1 MCETGRTGKSAYRTT
16 RCLSRNPPGVPVLH
30 VKVCYATC
38 VAVSFSLSS
47 CLDRISQQS
56 HKSAPT
62 DGWSN
67 VLMCIIGAPPI
78 YRPMVCRCAPQADKS
93 AVCAINDSV
102 GKICTDKLTSAG
114 TRQDP
119 AFAAREAAYSSSAC
133 EEQEHETRGRSKDCC
148 SFPLHMQVL
157 LIVLGPSFAE
167 RRCTDMLTKF
177 TNRVIYRAHRRFIG
191 PRWM

>member
-1 MCETGRTGKSAYRTT
+1 M
-16 RCLSRNPPGVPVLH
+16 
-30 VKVCYATC
+30 
-38 VAVSFSLSS
+38 
-47 CLDRISQQS
+47 
-56 HKSAPT
+56 
-62 DGWSN
+62 
-67 VLMCIIGAPPI
+67 
-78 YRPMVCRCAPQADKS
+78 YRPMARRCAPQADTS
-93 AVCAINDSV
+93 AVGAINDSV

-148 SFPLHMQVL
+148 SFPLHMPVL

-177 TNRVIYRAHRRFIG
+177 TNRVINRHLRLVG
-191 PRWM
+191 GMC

>member
-1 MCETGRTGKSAYRTT
+1 
-16 RCLSRNPPGVPVLH
+16 V
-30 VKVCYATC
+30 
-38 VAVSFSLSS
+38 
-47 CLDRISQQS
+47 
-56 HKSAPT
+56 
-62 DGWSN
+62 
-67 VLMCIIGAPPI
+67 PI
-78 YRPMVCRCAPQADKS
+78 Y
-93 AVCAINDSV
+93 DSV

-119 AFAAREAAYSSSAC
+119 ALAAREAAYSSSAC

-167 RRCTDMLTKF
+167 RRCTDMLTEF

-191 PRWM
+191 LGSASTSHWPIMKFTDQNR

>member
-1 MCETGRTGKSAYRTT
+1 MCKCGCTGWAIRSGS
-16 RCLSRNPPGVPVLH
+16 
-30 VKVCYATC
+30 KVMGEPA
-38 VAVSFSLSS
+38 
-47 CLDRISQQS
+47 
-56 HKSAPT
+56 
-62 DGWSN
+62 
-67 VLMCIIGAPPI
+67 I
-78 YRPMVCRCAPQADKS
+78 YRPMARRCAPQGDKS
-93 AVCAINDSV
+93 AMCAINDSV

-133 EEQEHETRGRSKDCC
+133 EEQEYETRGRSKDCC

-177 TNRVIYRAHRRFIG
+177 TNRVINRPLLLIE
-191 PRWM
+191 

>member
-1 MCETGRTGKSAYRTT
+1 MIEARLYVALQYPFGSGSVAQYRMA
-16 RCLSRNPPGVPVLH
+16 L
-30 VKVCYATC
+30 
-38 VAVSFSLSS
+38 
-47 CLDRISQQS
+47 
-56 HKSAPT
+56 
-62 DGWSN
+62 
-67 VLMCIIGAPPI
+67 I
-78 YRPMVCRCAPQADKS
+78 Y
-93 AVCAINDSV
+93 DSV
-102 GKICTDKLTSAG
+102 GKLCTDKLTSAG

-191 PRWM
+191 PLGRCDGVRIY

>member
-1 MCETGRTGKSAYRTT
+1 MQVNYQIGIAEHP
-16 RCLSRNPPGVPVLH
+16 SR
-30 VKVCYATC
+30 
-38 VAVSFSLSS
+38 
-47 CLDRISQQS
+47 
-56 HKSAPT
+56 
-62 DGWSN
+62 
-67 VLMCIIGAPPI
+67 
-78 YRPMVCRCAPQADKS
+78 ADKS

-133 EEQEHETRGRSKDCC
+133 EEQGHETRGRSKDCC

-191 PRWM
+191 LCRAIPLSRLICETALSAFAGCSALPINL

>member
-1 MCETGRTGKSAYRTT
+1 MRFNKISGRAEQPAK
-16 RCLSRNPPGVPVLH
+16 
-30 VKVCYATC
+30 
-38 VAVSFSLSS
+38 
-47 CLDRISQQS
+47 
-56 HKSAPT
+56 
-62 DGWSN
+62 
-67 VLMCIIGAPPI
+67 
-78 YRPMVCRCAPQADKS
+78 ADKS
-93 AVCAINDSV
+93 AVCTINDSV

-119 AFAAREAAYSSSAC
+119 AFAARSSAYSSSAC

-148 SFPLHMQVL
+148 SFPQHMQVL

-191 PRWM
+191 PLGRCDDVRIQKLLCINGQVQFVQIE

>member
-1 MCETGRTGKSAYRTT
+1 M
-16 RCLSRNPPGVPVLH
+16 P
-30 VKVCYATC
+30 
-38 VAVSFSLSS
+38 
-47 CLDRISQQS
+47 
-56 HKSAPT
+56 
-62 DGWSN
+62 W
-67 VLMCIIGAPPI
+67 
-78 YRPMVCRCAPQADKS
+78 ADKS
-93 AVCAINDSV
+93 AVAAINDSV

-177 TNRVIYRAHRRFIG
+177 PNRVIYRAHRRFIG
-191 PRWM
+191 QWPFAALPGPINPPCPHNSH

>member
-1 MCETGRTGKSAYRTT
+1 M
-16 RCLSRNPPGVPVLH
+16 P
-30 VKVCYATC
+30 
-38 VAVSFSLSS
+38 
-47 CLDRISQQS
+47 
-56 HKSAPT
+56 
-62 DGWSN
+62 W
-67 VLMCIIGAPPI
+67 
-78 YRPMVCRCAPQADKS
+78 ADKS
-93 AVCAINDSV
+93 AVAAINDSV

-133 EEQEHETRGRSKDCC
+133 EEQGHETRGRSKDCC

-191 PRWM
+191 PLGLCRYLRIYYKLHN

>member
-1 MCETGRTGKSAYRTT
+1 MLINKLLR
-16 RCLSRNPPGVPVLH
+16 PPLV
-30 VKVCYATC
+30 
-38 VAVSFSLSS
+38 
-47 CLDRISQQS
+47 
-56 HKSAPT
+56 
-62 DGWSN
+62 
-67 VLMCIIGAPPI
+67 PI
-78 YRPMVCRCAPQADKS
+78 Y
-93 AVCAINDSV
+93 DSV

-167 RRCTDMLTKF
+167 RRCTDMLTEF

-191 PRWM
+191 LCRLFRYPGSFIKLHYRPWWLFRYPDYKGKKHEYAVLRYEQYIA

>member
-1 MCETGRTGKSAYRTT
+1 M
-16 RCLSRNPPGVPVLH
+16 
-30 VKVCYATC
+30 
-38 VAVSFSLSS
+38 
-47 CLDRISQQS
+47 
-56 HKSAPT
+56 
-62 DGWSN
+62 
-67 VLMCIIGAPPI
+67 PI
-78 YRPMVCRCAPQADKS
+78 Y
-93 AVCAINDSV
+93 DSV

-177 TNRVIYRAHRRFIG
+177 TNRVIYRAPG
-191 PRWM
+191 LPPTADYEL

>member
-1 MCETGRTGKSAYRTT
+1 M
-16 RCLSRNPPGVPVLH
+16 
-30 VKVCYATC
+30 
-38 VAVSFSLSS
+38 
-47 CLDRISQQS
+47 
-56 HKSAPT
+56 
-62 DGWSN
+62 
-67 VLMCIIGAPPI
+67 
-78 YRPMVCRCAPQADKS
+78 YRPMARRCAPQADTS
-93 AVCAINDSV
+93 AVGAINDSV

-148 SFPLHMQVL
+148 SFPLHMQLL

-177 TNRVIYRAHRRFIG
+177 TNRVINRPLRCGRSISSMCIIG
-191 PRWM
+191 PYAGAFLVTPDF

>member
-1 MCETGRTGKSAYRTT
+1 M
-16 RCLSRNPPGVPVLH
+16 
-30 VKVCYATC
+30 
-38 VAVSFSLSS
+38 
-47 CLDRISQQS
+47 
-56 HKSAPT
+56 
-62 DGWSN
+62 
-67 VLMCIIGAPPI
+67 
-78 YRPMVCRCAPQADKS
+78 YRPMARRCAPQADTS
-93 AVCAINDSV
+93 AVGAINDSV

-177 TNRVIYRAHRRFIG
+177 PNRVINRHLRLVGGMCYCA
-191 PRWM
+191 

>member
-1 MCETGRTGKSAYRTT
+1 MIRDGGRPLAPIRPANADKSIT
-16 RCLSRNPPGVPVLH
+16 RFNFVI
-30 VKVCYATC
+30 
-38 VAVSFSLSS
+38 
-47 CLDRISQQS
+47 RISEDP
-56 HKSAPT
+56 A
-62 DGWSN
+62 
-67 VLMCIIGAPPI
+67 
-78 YRPMVCRCAPQADKS
+78 RADKS

-167 RRCTDMLTKF
+167 RRCTDMLTEF
-177 TNRVIYRAHRRFIG
+177 TNRVINRHLQNGRLRSLRQG
-191 PRWM
+191 SLVKKSPSQVEPSPRVTPPRSEGSVASGSEILRCAQDDRSKTSSL

>member
-1 MCETGRTGKSAYRTT
+1 MVT
-16 RCLSRNPPGVPVLH
+16 
-30 VKVCYATC
+30 
-38 VAVSFSLSS
+38 
-47 CLDRISQQS
+47 
-56 HKSAPT
+56 
-62 DGWSN
+62 
-67 VLMCIIGAPPI
+67 I
-78 YRPMVCRCAPQADKS
+78 Y
-93 AVCAINDSV
+93 DSV

-119 AFAAREAAYSSSAC
+119 AFASREAAYSSSAC

-177 TNRVIYRAHRRFIG
+177 TNRVINRALLVCC
-191 PRWM
+191 PRLRYPEYFVKVHYPARGRGRCTFTLSFAGTLSQSA